1 MSSTEQP
8 RNTETAK
15 VSAAAPVSR
24 VWFIPL
30 IAIVIGAW
38 IIFTQWSNQG
48 PLITIE
54 LLGAAGIE
62 ENKTPIKVRDLAIG
76 QVTKITLK
84 EDLDGVIV
92 TARIDKEAE
101 HLLTENSK
109 FWVVSP
115 RISFSEVSGLST
127 LLSGSYI
134 AMNANG
140 NGRPQTNFKALPRPP
155 VTPPGTPGLHIT
167 LTSDRDFAYKEGDP
181 IVYKGHKVGEFEE
194 SFFNQYERAMYYTA
208 FVEAPYHRLITENTR
223 FWDASGVK
231 VRLRASGIEVDT
243 GSVETLLSNGVTFD
257 VPEGSTPGV
266 PITDKAYF
274 EIFESEEM
282 AQSESYRLSAE
293 YVLLIDESVR
303 GLNIGAPV
311 EYRGLRVGE
320 VVSINQLP
328 LEMGSLLEADYK
340 IPVVINVYP
349 GKVRQGDTPAGLAR
363 VREQIREW
371 IKQDLRATLRIGN
384 LLTGALYVDLNHDEE
399 AASSEV
405 ARILDYEIIPTSST
419 ELTQITQKAEALLD
433 KINALPLEQLS
444 DDMVSAVNQM
454 GVAAE
459 SVRQSS
465 TNFDALIADVDMKS
479 INSELVKSLQQVSN
493 MLETLTN
500 TGLIDKEAQQS
511 LDELQETMRQIQP
524 LLQRLNQTP
533 NSLIF
538 GRQHEPIEPKAKTVS
553 QEP

>member
-1 MSSTEQP
+1 LSSKEQHLDID
-8 RNTETAK
+8 EAV
-15 VSAAAPVSR
+15 VSSSAPVSR

-30 IAIVIGAW
+30 IAVVIGAW

-54 LLGAAGIE
+54 LLGASGLE

-76 QVTKITLK
+76 QVTNITLND
-84 EDLDGVIV
+84 DLDGVLV
-92 TARIDKEAE
+92 TARIDKEAA
-101 HLLTENSK
+101 HLLTETSK

-134 AMNANG
+134 AMDANG
-140 NGRPQTNFKALPRPP
+140 QGRQQTNFKALPRPP

-181 IVYKGHKVGEFEE
+181 IVYRGHKVGEFEE

-257 VPEGSTPGV
+257 VPEGSTPGEPV
-266 PITDKAYF
+266 TDKAYF
-274 EIFESEEM
+274 EIFETAEA
-282 AQSESYRLSAE
+282 AQSESYKLSAE

-328 LEMGSLLEADYK
+328 LETGSLLEADYK
-340 IPVVINVYP
+340 IPVVVNVYP
-349 GKVRQGDTPAGLAR
+349 GKVRQEDSPAGLAL
-363 VREQIREW
+363 VREQMREW
-371 IKQDLRATLRIGN
+371 IKHDLRATLRIGN
-384 LLTGALYVDLNHDEE
+384 LLTGALYVDLNHEPE
-399 AASSEV
+399 ANATDV
-405 ARILDYEIIPTSST
+405 ATLLDYEIIPTSST

-433 KINALPLEQLS
+433 KINALPLEKLS
-444 DDMVSAVNQM
+444 SDMVSAVNQM

-465 TNFDALIADVDMKS
+465 TNFDELIADVDMKS
-479 INSELVKSLQQVSN
+479 INGELVKSLAQVSAL
-493 MLETLTN
+493 LESIAE
-500 TGLIDKEAQQS
+500 TGLIDKEAVQS
-511 LDELQETMRQIQP
+511 LDELQDTMRQIQP

-538 GRQHEPIEPKAKTVS
+538 GRQDELIEPKAKGAP